1 MRKSFSSIIY
11 GIHLPI
17 EELNL
22 CFEEHRTKVFE
33 MYPNVLTFYWGKYR
47 LKIPEN
53 MAGMVTF
60 TVSQGQTAFTA
71 LFAGLR
77 LVASY
82 SSSGSLFFCDAKFGL
97 FILVLLQFSS
107 CSELFSV
114 EMRNIEKQCF
124 VYVRA
129 SSF

>member
-1 MRKSFSSIIY
+1 MRKSFSSIIIY

-53 MAGMVTF
+53 MARMVTF
-60 TVSQGQTAFTA
+60 TVKWCRKGQTAFTA
-71 LFAGLR
+71 LFVGLR

-82 SSSGSLFFCDAKFGL
+82 TYTVHK
-97 FILVLLQFSS
+97 
-107 CSELFSV
+107 
-114 EMRNIEKQCF
+114 NI
-124 VYVRA
+124 
-129 SSF
+129 S